1 MQMEGITR
9 FFILIDAGIGLYTSE
24 LVVSLMETDK
34 ELLLYCLIP
43 YEEQTVKW
51 SPELQNRYYSVLEKC
66 TEPVTVPWNGRRPV
80 KWTLFWRQLIGPA
93 VSWLYAPG
101 SR

>member
-34 ELLLYCLIP
+34 ELLLI
-43 YEEQTVKW
+43 
-51 SPELQNRYYSVLEKC
+51 
-66 TEPVTVPWNGRRPV
+66 
-80 KWTLFWRQLIGPA
+80 LFNPL
-93 VSWLYAPG
+93 
-101 SR
+101 